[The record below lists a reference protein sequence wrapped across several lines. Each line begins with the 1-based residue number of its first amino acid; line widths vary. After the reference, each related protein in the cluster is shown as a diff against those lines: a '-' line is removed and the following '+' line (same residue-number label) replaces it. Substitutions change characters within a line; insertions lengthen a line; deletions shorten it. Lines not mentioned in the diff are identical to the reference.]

1 MPRLIYV
8 SAALRRKPYQ
18 EGIKTLDHADRIGI
32 GMIGRQDRQATGLRI
47 AWFGNHH
54 ASSLAPQIADKSRQ
68 TSRSFIARIERQYP
82 KRV

>member
-8 SAALRRKPYQ
+8 SAALRRKLYQ

-32 GMIGRQDRQATGLRI
+32 GMIGRQDRQATGLRT

-54 ASSLAPQIADKSRQ
+54 ASSLATQIANESRQ
-68 TSRSFIARIERQYP
+68 TCRSFIAGIERKYR